1 MGRGGPSAAPALLAR
16 MRLAAALL
24 QGRPSIVC
32 PLLPLLLVLLP
43 ALIQLL
49 LQHLGWRAIH
59 APARLGAAGLCS

>member
-1 MGRGGPSAAPALLAR
+1 